1 MCEFCENGEPVTA
14 YVGTLVVHSQL
25 TWQNGMWWI
34 RTEHDSEDTGKTV
47 SYLSAYYC
55 PICGKEIDK

>member
-14 YVGTLVVHSQL
+14 YVGKLVVQNQL
-25 TWQNGMWWI
+25 TWQNGTWWI
-34 RTEHDSEDTGKTV
+34 RTEHDSKDGRKTV